1 MKTRKKGIIFF
12 AVVAFIM
19 LSSAVMI
26 AINPAQWFGDSSDF
40 DEIPTDEELD
50 ALDLDTLGLEL
61 GYSGDELSQFC
72 SANELAGSNEYVK
85 EYKIPTACTQPLAI
99 TVDHN
104 GIVWF
109 AQTNTGMVAK
119 FDPLT
124 ETFTEYD
131 NSVWANVEKIFVAS
145 AIENNVEPTK
155 LRSMMWG
162 IDYFPDG
169 SIWFTDEATD
179 AIWKF
184 SIYDE
189 SYNRISYSQTEGGKS
204 SLPQKLVIEG
214 SKIIINDFTG
224 GRLSFL
230 DYAQTNQG
238 LRHYSIPSV
247 MDDAVTSGFA
257 IDSNKNVWY
266 TNWVPGGLGVLVK
279 FDYPGYEFEVTQGE
293 VTQGLLLQDFIE
305 WYNFPIGLTTPNGV
319 TVGHDQTIWIADT
332 SSSYFF
338 SFDPKTKEFTKY
350 VTSIPTIDSYG
361 NASGVIK
368 NPVSRPYWIEYSEG
382 DIIMNE
388 HSANRIGVFHPSIET
403 LIEYSIPSK
412 NPNWAD
418 CEGIDNCGIAQ
429 VFGFASDGE
438 KIWFTEWVEN
448 NIGFVDTSI
457 PLPFSVDI
465 NTHRLSSSILP
476 LEKGQTAEVTL
487 KVTTASGLVECL
499 SSKLCAI
506 HFRDIPIDAS
516 VNYSSTS
523 TFSDIIIEP
532 ELNNFSPSDT
542 PTTISIQISASEHAL
557 SGTHKVL
564 LGAYTD
570 DIAVSQFITVTI
582 V

>member
-1 MKTRKKGIIFF
+1 
-12 AVVAFIM
+12 M
-19 LSSAVMI
+19 LSSAITLAV
-26 AINPAQWFGDSSDF
+26 NPAQWLVDSSDF
-40 DEIPTDEELD
+40 DEITAEELD
-50 ALDLDTLGLEL
+50 AFDLDALGLEL

-72 SANELAGSNEYVK
+72 SANELAGSNEHVK

-109 AQTNTGMVAK
+109 AQTNTGKVAK

-131 NSVWANVEKIFVAS
+131 NSVWKNVEKIFITS
-145 AIENNVEPTK
+145 AIENNVEPKK

-184 SIYDE
+184 SIDDE
-189 SYNRISYSQTEGGKS
+189 SYDRISYSQNEEDKS

-230 DYAQTNQG
+230 DYAQDEQG
-238 LRHYSIPSV
+238 LLHYAIPSV
-247 MDDAVTSGFA
+247 MEDALTSDFA
-257 IDSNKNVWY
+257 IDSDKNVWY
-266 TNWVPGGLGVLVK
+266 TNWILGEQGVLVK
-279 FDYPGYEFEVTQGE
+279 FDYPKYEFQSSQGE

-305 WYNFPIGLTTPNGV
+305 WYNFPRGIGLTTPNGV
-319 TVGHDQTIWIADT
+319 AVGSDQKIWLADT
-332 SSSYFF
+332 SSNYFF
-338 SFDPKTKEFTKY
+338 SFDPKTEEFTKY

-361 NASGVIK
+361 NASGFIK
-368 NPVSRPYWIEYSEG
+368 NPVSRPYWIEHSDG
-382 DIIMNE
+382 NLIMNE
-388 HSANRIGVFHPSIET
+388 HNANRIGVFNPSSET
-403 LIEYSIPSK
+403 LVEYTVPSR

-418 CEGIDNCGIAQ
+418 CEGIEYCGVAQ
-429 VFGFASDGE
+429 VFDFAVDGK

-448 NIGFVDTSI
+448 NIGVVDTSI
-457 PLPFSVDI
+457 PLPFSIDI
-465 NTHRLSSSILP
+465 DTKEIILK
-476 LEKGQTAEVTL
+476 KGETAEVA
-487 KVTTASGLVECL
+487 VTVTPVGAVGSQQIG
-499 SSKLCAI
+499 SPAN
-506 HFRDIPIDAS
+506 

-523 TFSDIIIEP
+523 TFSDIIIKP
-532 ELNNFSPSDT
+532 ELNNFSLSDV
-542 PTTISIQISASEHAL
+542 PITISVEVTASEYAL
-557 SGTHKVL
+557 SGTHKIL

-570 DIAVSQFITVTI
+570 DIAISQFITVTI

>member
-1 MKTRKKGIIFF
+1 VKTRKKGILFF
-12 AVVAFIM
+12 AVVAGIM
-19 LSSAVMI
+19 LTSAVTL
-26 AINPAQWFGDSSDF
+26 AVNPAQWVDDSSDF
-40 DEIPTDEELD
+40 DEMTQEELD
-50 ALDLDTLGLEL
+50 AFDLDALGL

-72 SANELAGSNEYVK
+72 SANELAGSNEHVK

-109 AQTNTGMVAK
+109 AQTNTGKVAK

-131 NSVWANVEKIFVAS
+131 NSVWKNIEKIFIVS

-169 SIWFTDEATD
+169 SVWFTDEATD

-184 SIYDE
+184 SIDDE
-189 SYNRISYSQTEGGKS
+189 SYNRISYSQTDEDSIPGYG

-230 DYAQTNQG
+230 DYAQDEQG
-238 LRHYSIPSV
+238 LLHYAIPSV
-247 MDDAVTSGFA
+247 VENAVTSDFA
-257 IDSNKNVWY
+257 IDSDKNVWY
-266 TNWVPGGLGVLVK
+266 TNWIPSGQGILVK
-279 FDYPGYEFEVTQGE
+279 FDNPGYEFQSTQGE

-305 WYNFPIGLTTPNGV
+305 WYNFPVGLTTPNGV
-319 TVGHDQTIWIADT
+319 AVGPDQKIWLADT
-332 SSSYFF
+332 SSNYFF
-338 SFDPKTKEFTKY
+338 SFDPKTEEFTKY

-361 NASGVIK
+361 DASGFIK
-368 NPVSRPYWIEYSEG
+368 NPVSRPYWIEHSDG
-382 DIIMNE
+382 NLIMNE
-388 HSANRIGVFHPSIET
+388 HNANRIGVFNPSSET
-403 LIEYSIPSK
+403 LVEYTVPSR

-418 CEGIDNCGIAQ
+418 CEGIEYCGVAQ
-429 VFGFASDGE
+429 VFDFAVAGE

-448 NIGFVDTSI
+448 NIGVVDTSI
-457 PLPFSVDI
+457 PLPFSIAIDKDKI
-465 NTHRLSSSILP
+465 T
-476 LEKGQTAEVTL
+476 LEKGQTTQITLEVT
-487 KVTTASGLVECL
+487 KTGSA
-499 SSKLCAI
+499 
-506 HFRDIPIDAS
+506 HMYDAN
-516 VNYSSTS
+516 VNSSSTS
-523 TFSDIIIEP
+523 TFSDIIITHE
-532 ELNNFSPSDT
+532 NNFSLSDK
-542 PTTISIQISASEHAL
+542 TTISVEIMASEHAL

-570 DIAVSQFITVTI
+570 DIAVSQFITVT
-582 V
+582 VM

>member
-1 MKTRKKGIIFF
+1 
-12 AVVAFIM
+12 M
-19 LSSAVMI
+19 LSSAITLAV
-26 AINPAQWFGDSSDF
+26 NPAQWIDDSSDF
-40 DEIPTDEELD
+40 DEMTQEELD
-50 ALDLDTLGLEL
+50 AFDLDALGLEL

-109 AQTNTGMVAK
+109 AQTNTGKVAK

-131 NSVWANVEKIFVAS
+131 NSVWKNVEKIFVAA

-155 LRSMMWG
+155 LRSMIWG

-169 SIWFTDEATD
+169 SVWFTDEATD

-184 SIYDE
+184 SIDDE
-189 SYNRISYSQTEGGKS
+189 SYNRISYSQTDEGKS

-230 DYAQTNQG
+230 DYAQDEQG
-238 LRHYSIPSV
+238 LLHYAIPSV
-247 MDDAVTSGFA
+247 MENAVTSDFA
-257 IDSNKNVWY
+257 IDSDKNVWY
-266 TNWVPGGLGVLVK
+266 TNWILGGQGILVK
-279 FDYPGYEFEVTQGE
+279 FDYPGYEFQSTQGE

-305 WYNFPIGLTTPNGV
+305 WYNFPVGLTTPNGV
-319 TVGHDQTIWIADT
+319 AVGPDQKIWLADT
-332 SSSYFF
+332 SSNYFF
-338 SFDPKTKEFTKY
+338 SFDPKTEEFTKY

-361 NASGVIK
+361 NFGK
-368 NPVSRPYWIEYSEG
+368 NPVSNPYWIEHSDG
-382 DIIMNE
+382 NLIMNE
-388 HSANRIGVFHPSIET
+388 HNANRIGVFNPSSET
-403 LIEYSIPSK
+403 LVEYTVPSR

-418 CEGIDNCGIAQ
+418 CEGIEYCGVAQ
-429 VFGFASDGE
+429 VFDFAVAGE

-448 NIGFVDTSI
+448 NIGVVDTSI
-457 PLPFSVDI
+457 PLPFSIAIDKDKI
-465 NTHRLSSSILP
+465 T
-476 LEKGQTAEVTL
+476 LEKGQTTQITLEVT
-487 KVTTASGLVECL
+487 KTGSA
-499 SSKLCAI
+499 
-506 HFRDIPIDAS
+506 HMYDAS
-516 VNYSSTS
+516 VNSSSTS
-523 TFSDIIIEP
+523 TFSDIIITHE
-532 ELNNFSPSDT
+532 NNFSLSDK
-542 PTTISIQISASEHAL
+542 TTISVEIMASEHAL

-570 DIAVSQFITVTI
+570 DIAVSQFITVT
-582 V
+582 VM

>member
-1 MKTRKKGIIFF
+1 VKTRKKGIIFF
-12 AVVAFIM
+12 AVVAGIM
-19 LSSAVMI
+19 LSSGVTI
-26 AINPAQWFGDSSDF
+26 AINPGQWLDDSSDF
-40 DEIPTDEELD
+40 DEITAEELD
-50 ALDLDTLGLEL
+50 AFDLDALGLEL

-109 AQTNTGMVAK
+109 AQTNTGKVAK

-131 NSVWANVEKIFVAS
+131 NSVWKNVERIFVAS

-184 SIYDE
+184 SIDDE
-189 SYNRISYSQTEGGKS
+189 SYDRISYSQNDEGKS

-230 DYAQTNQG
+230 DYAQDEQG
-238 LRHYSIPSV
+238 LLHYAIPSV
-247 MDDAVTSGFA
+247 VENAVTSDFA
-257 IDSNKNVWY
+257 IDSDKNVWY
-266 TNWVPGGLGVLVK
+266 TNWIPGGQGILVK
-279 FDYPGYEFEVTQGE
+279 IDYPGYEFQSSQGE
-293 VTQGLLLQDFIE
+293 VTQGLLLQDFVE
-305 WYNFPIGLTTPNGV
+305 WYNFPAGLTTPNGV
-319 TVGHDQTIWIADT
+319 TVGPDQNIWLADT
-332 SSSYFF
+332 SSNYFF
-338 SFDPKTKEFTKY
+338 SFDPKTEGFTKY

-361 NASGVIK
+361 DASGFIK
-368 NPVSRPYWIEYSEG
+368 NPVSRPYWIEHSDG
-382 DIIMNE
+382 NLIMNE
-388 HSANRIGVFHPSIET
+388 HNANRIGVFNPSSET
-403 LIEYSIPSK
+403 FVEYTVPSR

-418 CEGIDNCGIAQ
+418 CEGIEYCGVAQ
-429 VFGFASDGE
+429 VFDFAVAGE

-448 NIGFVDTSI
+448 NIGVVDTSI
-457 PLPFSVDI
+457 PLPFSIAIDKDKI
-465 NTHRLSSSILP
+465 T
-476 LEKGQTAEVTL
+476 LEKGQTTQITLEVT
-487 KVTTASGLVECL
+487 KTGSAYMY
-499 SSKLCAI
+499 
-506 HFRDIPIDAS
+506 DAS
-516 VNYSSTS
+516 VNSSSTS
-523 TFSDIIIEP
+523 TFSDIIITHE
-532 ELNNFSPSDT
+532 NNFSLSGK
-542 PTTISIQISASEHAL
+542 TTISVEIMASEHAL

-570 DIAVSQFITVTI
+570 DIAVSQFITVT
-582 V
+582 VM